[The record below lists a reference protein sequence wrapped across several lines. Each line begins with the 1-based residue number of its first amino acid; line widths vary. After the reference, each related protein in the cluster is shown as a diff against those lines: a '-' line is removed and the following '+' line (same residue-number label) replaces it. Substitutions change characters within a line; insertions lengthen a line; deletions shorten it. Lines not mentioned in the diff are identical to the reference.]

1 MKKWALISAMV
12 FGIGLTGCSDLSE
25 KDLSDLRSPNDMV
38 KKHAIEK
45 VSREKRM
52 PVSLINRLFFDG
64 IMEKRAVDIMV
75 TQLRKGKESEDIQ
88 LVILGALG
96 SLGRRVTV
104 PVGVLIERLD
114 DENAKIRLQ
123 AVESLGKIGNKE
135 AVPALVGLLE
145 TEPDKYPIIWAL
157 GEIGDKSAVP
167 ALNKLLTSEDKYLKY
182 NAKKALGKIQ

>member
-1 MKKWALISAMV
+1 
-12 FGIGLTGCSDLSE
+12 
-25 KDLSDLRSPNDMV
+25 
-38 KKHAIEK
+38 
-45 VSREKRM
+45 
-52 PVSLINRLFFDG
+52 
-64 IMEKRAVDIMV
+64 
-75 TQLRKGKESEDIQ
+75 
-88 LVILGALG
+88 
-96 SLGRRVTV
+96 V

>member
-88 LVILGALG
+88 LVMLGALG

-182 NAKKALGKIQ
+182 NAKNALGKIQ

>member
-1 MKKWALISAMV
+1 MNRWILISVMV
-12 FGIGLTGCSDLSE
+12 FGIGLTGCSNLSE

-45 VSREKRM
+45 MSREKRM
-52 PVSLINRLFFDG
+52 PVSLVNRLFFDG

>member
-182 NAKKALGKIQ
+182 NAKNALGKIQ

>member
-1 MKKWALISAMV
+1 MKRWALISAMV

-52 PVSLINRLFFDG
+52 PVSLVNRLFFDG

>member
-88 LVILGALG
+88 LVMLGALG